1 MDYKELYKKWCTD
14 SYFDESTRN
23 ELKKIAD
30 RYNHI
35 SSDFEMEEKD
45 RKPDQYHD
53 NENKTSDKE
62 KNDKD
67 TQ

>member
-1 MDYKELYKKWCTD
+1 MKPV
-14 SYFDESTRN
+14 SYTH
-23 ELKKIAD
+23 L
-30 RYNHI
+30 HI